1 LPARV
6 GKARH
11 VLQKKADFAL
21 NEVRLF
27 AHGRI
32 AHQTLHQMNRQHK
45 QRGRDDENARP
56 QMDGKR
62 LQVLSRAQGSC
73 GLRDRRAGDSAGI
86 LDSRFHGNAAARQRD
101 S

>member
-27 AHGRI
+27 AHG
-32 AHQTLHQMNRQHK
+32 AH
-45 QRGRDDENARP
+45 
-56 QMDGKR
+56 
-62 LQVLSRAQGSC
+62 RAS
-73 GLRDRRAGDSAGI
+73 DPSPHESTA
-86 LDSRFHGNAAARQRD
+86 
-101 S
+101 

>member
-32 AHQTLHQMNRQHK
+32 AHQTLHQVNRQ
-45 QRGRDDENARP
+45 RDDETARP